1 MKNINS
7 YPEIWRIS
15 YPIILSS
22 VAQNIVNV
30 TDTIFLGR
38 LGVVA
43 LGAAGNAGIFYFA
56 FMVVGLGFSI
66 GMQIIIGRRNGEN
79 NPKAIGGIVN
89 QGLYFM
95 LLLALLGFVFMQFFS
110 PYLLAGVTSSNDILE
125 GIITFLKY
133 RSFGIFF
140 AFMNFLFM
148 GFYTG
153 ITKTKV
159 LTYTTAVQAIV
170 NVAFDY
176 LLIFGKFGFPT
187 MGIAGAAIAS
197 VISEIVALGFFI
209 IYTKKYIDLSHYQ
222 LFKNLQFQYKRTLN
236 ILKVAAPVMTQN
248 FLSIVSWLAFF
259 MIIEQIGELELAAS
273 HIVRSIYMVLMIP
286 LFGFSSATS
295 TLVSNLM
302 GSGKVKEVLSLVKKV
317 LILSLSFTAAF
328 IPITLSFPTQLARIY
343 TAETNL
349 ILAVKPV
356 LYVISFSMLFFCTA
370 MILYSAVTGTGKT
383 LHSLAVESF
392 SILIYLISAYFVGI
406 YFQFDLWAVWSMEF
420 VYFGVM
426 ALLAMLY
433 LRYGNWQTAKV

>member
-1 MKNINS
+1 MVHGKTCIN
-7 YPEIWRIS
+7 
-15 YPIILSS
+15 
-22 VAQNIVNV
+22 
-30 TDTIFLGR
+30 R
-38 LGVVA
+38 LPRC
-43 LGAAGNAGIFYFA
+43 FP
-56 FMVVGLGFSI
+56 S
-66 GMQIIIGRRNGEN
+66 Q
-79 NPKAIGGIVN
+79 
-89 QGLYFM
+89 
-95 LLLALLGFVFMQFFS
+95 
-110 PYLLAGVTSSNDILE
+110 
-125 GIITFLKY
+125 
-133 RSFGIFF
+133 
-140 AFMNFLFM
+140 
-148 GFYTG
+148 
-153 ITKTKV
+153 

-392 SILIYLISAYFVGI
+392 SILIYLISAYLVGI
-406 YFQFDLWAVWSMEF
+406 YFQFDF
-420 VYFGVM
+420 II
-426 ALLAMLY
+426 
-433 LRYGNWQTAKV
+433 